1 MAGDLPATAFFA
13 RLGASK
19 VEYSKTLKRWAI
31 TGLSVVWMGL
41 GQFVTGEYVKGLILA
56 LFQGFVAV
64 FALTPLRQ
72 AWWGLITLGTEPGRD
87 HSIFLLA
94 QGLLGL
100 IITILLAL
108 LYVGNIRDAHTQAKR
123 FLEGKKALPFRQM
136 LKKFWINAEAYL
148 WLAPGTLLV
157 IFVALFPVFF
167 GMSLAFTSYDL
178 FNSPPA
184 RLVKW
189 VGLQNFVDLFSIKSW
204 RGTMTSVLQWNIV
217 WAIVS
222 TFTSFAAGFGL
233 ALLMN
238 KEDIRFRTFF
248 RTAFILPWAMPSFI
262 SALVWTGLFNTTFGP
277 INEVLGYLGVSPI
290 PWLSNAMWARI
301 ALFIV
306 NVWMGF
312 PFQMVLCLGIL
323 QGIPRELYEAAWVDG
338 ATERQGFWYITLPSV
353 LYAVGPMLILQLAGN
368 FNNFGLIYLLTGGGP
383 TVFGNRGAGATDLLI
398 SWMYKLTFNLS
409 KFNYAA
415 AVGILIFIPV
425 ALISVYNLRQT
436 RAFKEG

>member
-1 MAGDLPATAFFA
+1 MEQ
-13 RLGASK
+13 
-19 VEYSKTLKRWAI
+19 VNTLKRW
-31 TGLSVVWMGL
+31 GLTSLSILWMGL
-41 GQFVTGEYVKGLILA
+41 GQFVTGEYAKGLILA
-56 LFQGFVAV
+56 VFQGFVV
-64 FALTPLRQ
+64 LFCLTPLRQ

-100 IITILLAL
+100 ILTVLLLL
-108 LYVGNIRDAHTQAKR
+108 LYIGNIKDAHTQAKR
-123 FLEGKKALPFRQM
+123 YLAGQKALPFREM
-136 LKKFWINAEAYL
+136 LRSFWIHAEAYL

-167 GMSLAFTSYDL
+167 GMSLGFTSYDL

-184 RLVKW
+184 KLVEW
-189 VGLQNFVDLFSIKSW
+189 VGLHNFVDLFSIKSW
-204 RGTMTSVLQWNIV
+204 RGTMMSVLRWNIV
-217 WAIVS
+217 WAVVS
-222 TFTSFAAGFGL
+222 TITAFVAGFGV

-238 KEDIRFRTFF
+238 REDIRFRAFF

-277 INEVLGYLGVSPI
+277 INEVLGMLGVSPI

-301 ALFIV
+301 ALFVV
-306 NVWMGF
+306 NIWMGF

-323 QGIPRELYEAAWVDG
+323 QAIPKELYEAAWVDG
-338 ATERQGFWYITLPSV
+338 ATDRQSFRYITLPSV
-353 LYAVGPMLILQLAGN
+353 LYSVAPLLILQLAGN

-415 AVGILIFIPV
+415 AVGIMIFIPV
-425 ALISVYNLRQT
+425 AIISVYNLRQT
-436 RAFKEG
+436 RSFKEG

>member
-1 MAGDLPATAFFA
+1 
-13 RLGASK
+13 
-19 VEYSKTLKRWAI
+19 
-31 TGLSVVWMGL
+31 
-41 GQFVTGEYVKGLILA
+41 
-56 LFQGFVAV
+56 
-64 FALTPLRQ
+64 
-72 AWWGLITLGTEPGRD
+72 
-87 HSIFLLA
+87 
-94 QGLLGL
+94 
-100 IITILLAL
+100 
-108 LYVGNIRDAHTQAKR
+108 
-123 FLEGKKALPFRQM
+123 
-136 LKKFWINAEAYL
+136 
-148 WLAPGTLLV
+148 
-157 IFVALFPVFF
+157 
-167 GMSLAFTSYDL
+167 
-178 FNSPPA
+178 
-184 RLVKW
+184 
-189 VGLQNFVDLFSIKSW
+189 
-204 RGTMTSVLQWNIV
+204 MTSVLQWNIV

-238 KEDIRFRTFF
+238 REDIRFRTFF

>member
-1 MAGDLPATAFFA
+1 M
-13 RLGASK
+13 
-19 VEYSKTLKRWAI
+19 
-31 TGLSVVWMGL
+31 
-41 GQFVTGEYVKGLILA
+41 
-56 LFQGFVAV
+56 AV
-64 FALTPLRQ
+64 FALHPPQ
-72 AWWGLITLGTEPGRD
+72 AGLVGLITLGTEPGRD

-108 LYVGNIRDAHTQAKR
+108 AMWVTFVMPTPRPNA

-238 KEDIRFRTFF
+238 REDIRFRTFF

-383 TVFGNRGAGATDLLI
+383 TVFGNRGAGATWTSSSPGCINSRSTFRSSIMPRLLV
-398 SWMYKLTFNLS
+398 SLF
-409 KFNYAA
+409 
-415 AVGILIFIPV
+415 FIPV